1 MEELIRQKCEEVGIT
16 PDILTKSELSQLRK
30 EIESEQNGG
39 VVLDGVLSNP
49 KILYRSLA
57 Q

>member
-16 PDILTKSELSQLRK
+16 PDILTESELSQLRK

>member
-1 MEELIRQKCEEVGIT
+1 MEELIRQKCEEVGIM
-16 PDILTKSELSQLRK
+16 PDILTESELSQLRK

-39 VVLDGVLSNP
+39 VIFDGVLSNP